1 MKINLIKVL
10 IAVSMILM
18 VVCIMKAE
26 QRRRTVPNVDF
37 TLNREINKSNPRK
50 DELMHVFSNMEVP
63 GWKWGNLYAGMS
75 GAGKLP

>member
-1 MKINLIKVL
+1 MKDDLIKVL

-18 VVCIMKAE
+18 AVCIMKVE
-26 QRRRTVPNVDF
+26 QRQRTVPNVDF